1 MHKRKTGKKGY
12 ILFKINFEKAYDNV
26 NWDFMRLT
34 LIKFG
39 FPPPIV
45 TLIMNCTTTT
55 SLSFKWN
62 GEKLESFALNRGL
75 RQGDPMSPYLFVLCM
90 EKVALLIQE
99 KVHEHKWLPIQVSR
113 GGLLVSHLFFADDC
127 LLFTQ
132 AKVS

>member
-1 MHKRKTGKKGY
+1 LEEKHSTWGHCGKRLDRCLANSDWRLHFPNAVVELLQPHKFDHNPLLLAQEIAHFMHKRKTGKKGY

-75 RQGDPMSPYLFVLCM
+75 R
-90 EKVALLIQE
+90 
-99 KVHEHKWLPIQVSR
+99 
-113 GGLLVSHLFFADDC
+113 
-127 LLFTQ
+127 
-132 AKVS
+132 